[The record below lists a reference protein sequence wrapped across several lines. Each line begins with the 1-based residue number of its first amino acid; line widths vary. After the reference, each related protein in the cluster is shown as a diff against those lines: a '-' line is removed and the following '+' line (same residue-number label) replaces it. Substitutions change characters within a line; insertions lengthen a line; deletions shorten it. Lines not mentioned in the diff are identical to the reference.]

1 VAKKPVAEQPA
12 FNFEKALEEL
22 EQLVGKMEQGDLTLE
37 QSLQEFERGVELTRH
52 CQRALQEAEQR
63 VEILLQKSGEATLS
77 PFNPSTPPNTSS
89 DEA

>member
-12 FNFEKALEEL
+12 FDFEKALAEL

-52 CQRALQEAEQR
+52 CQKALHEAEQR
-63 VEILLQKSGEATLS
+63 VEILLQKSADAELAPFSAT
-77 PFNPSTPPNTSS
+77 
-89 DEA
+89 DES